1 MTIIIY
7 SLANGN
13 LRKRKTP
20 DENAYFITVYF
31 KICRGG
37 FKYPPKSQRIWLMNI
52 YIGWLYAF
60 LYQRDCVITSNYAKR
75 GIYHLSDAKMKEPQM
90 PDFNSY

>member
-1 MTIIIY
+1 
-7 SLANGN
+7 
-13 LRKRKTP
+13 
-20 DENAYFITVYF
+20 
-31 KICRGG
+31 
-37 FKYPPKSQRIWLMNI
+37 MNI